1 MNPPPGA
8 LLRLCVFLGL
18 GLLAGL
24 QTVAAE
30 PERVTVGTQVMRIY
44 DVDLRNCSYG
54 MDFYIWFRW
63 QGETDPRHFEL
74 MNGRLRLKE
83 DADYREVRGVKYVS
97 YHCVASMHGD
107 FDFKSYP
114 WDAQSLGIEVEDA
127 THDTSRLIYV
137 ADSENSG
144 LQAIS
149 RVGSWDVGTTRSYV
163 DTTTYRTSYG
173 NPMRRPHEPTQYSR
187 FLFVIPVTHSG
198 WAVFLKT
205 FLALFVSVAIACLAF
220 LVRADELE
228 PRFGVG
234 IAGTFG
240 AVSSQLVLESRIAD
254 GAHFTLAD
262 QVHHLGLIVVFL
274 SLLQSC
280 ISLRLWRAGKEC
292 KSRKLDS
299 ACALLFPLVFALLV
313 LVAALL
319 NT

>member
-1 MNPPPGA
+1 MKPPA
-8 LLRLCVFLGL
+8 RTLLRLCVLLGL
-18 GLLAGL
+18 GLLAGA
-24 QTVAAE
+24 QAIAAE
-30 PERVTVGTQVMRIY
+30 PERVAVGTQVMRIY
-44 DVDLRNCSYG
+44 DVDLKNCSYG

-63 QGETDPRHFEL
+63 QGEADPRHFEL

-97 YHCVASMHGD
+97 YHCVATMHGD
-107 FDFKSYP
+107 FDFRSYP
-114 WDAQSLGIEVEDA
+114 WDAQSLGVQVEDA
-127 THDTSRLIYV
+127 THDTSRMIYV

-149 RVGSWDVGTTRSYV
+149 KVGTWEVGKPRSYV
-163 DTTTYRTSYG
+163 DTTIYRTSYG
-173 NPMRRPHEPTQYSR
+173 NPLRRPHAPTEYSR
-187 FLFVIPVTHSG
+187 FVFVIPVTHSG

-205 FLALFVSVAIACLAF
+205 FLALFISVAIACLAF

-254 GAHFTLAD
+254 GAHFTFAD

-280 ISLRLWRAGKEC
+280 ISLRLWRAGKEVR
-292 KSRKLDS
+292 SQKLD
-299 ACALLFPLVFALLV
+299 AVCALVFPLAFTLLV
-313 LVAALL
+313 LLAALL